1 MIKINQLKLGVT
13 ESVVKLKLFSAKV
26 LKIEPKDIET
36 LEVVK
41 RSIDARKKP
50 DIFFSYTVM
59 IGTSLGEDKEKKLVE
74 KLRNR
79 NVSIEG
85 TVSYREPKLNDV
97 ICGVPR
103 REFFKEENNRPVVVG
118 FGPAGM
124 FAALILA
131 RAGMHPIV
139 FERGADVDERIKN
152 VQDLWEKGELHTESN
167 PQFGEGGAGTF
178 SDGKIN
184 TLVKDKDGR
193 SRFILDL
200 FVGYG
205 ADSSIIIDSKPHV
218 GTDKLVNIVKNIRQE
233 IVALGGEIRFNTRFI
248 YDKERDKDRKIILAI
263 GHSARDTIEELF
275 EAGLEMHA
283 KDFAMGF
290 RVQHLQSMINED
302 LYGDVDEKTLAALGP
317 GAYKVAHTSDK
328 NGRGVYSF
336 CMCPGGG
343 YVVNSSSE
351 KGRLCV
357 NGMSYHARDGVN
369 ANAAII
375 VSVRKS
381 DYNGENEP
389 LGGIELQRELEER
402 AYRLLDGKVPVQTY
416 GDFKRDTASTE
427 ESLGEVKPQ
436 IKGQYGF
443 SKLNDIFRFEKGSKY
458 AALNDFNETFT
469 EGMESFGHKLKG
481 FSREDTVLAGIEART
496 SSPVRIPRNEDFES
510 NISGIYPCGEGAGYA
525 GGIMSAAMDG
535 MKTAE
540 ALVKHYN
547 SL

>member
-1 MIKINQLKLGVT
+1 MIKINQLKLGAT
-13 ESVVKLKLFSAKV
+13 ETVKKLKLAAAKL
-26 LKIEPKDIET
+26 LKIEPKDIVT
-36 LEVVK
+36 LEVLR
-41 RSIDARKKP
+41 RSIDARKRP
-50 DIFFSYTVM
+50 EIYYSYTVLIDTVFDDKKEQKIVERLKNRDITIDTPVTYRLPELKDT
-59 IGTSLGEDKEKKLVE
+59 IGG
-74 KLRNR
+74 
-79 NVSIEG
+79 VSKRDFF
-85 TVSYREPKLNDV
+85 RE
-97 ICGVPR
+97 
-103 REFFKEENNRPVVVG
+103 EQNRPVVVG

-124 FAALILA
+124 FAALVLA
-131 RAGMHPIV
+131 RAGMHPV
-139 FERGADVDERIKN
+139 VYERGADVDERIKN
-152 VQDLWEKGELHTESN
+152 VEDLWERGELHKESN

-184 TLVKDKDGR
+184 TLVKDKEGR

-205 ADSSIIIDSKPHV
+205 ADPYITIDAKPHV
-218 GTDKLVNIVKNIRQE
+218 GTDKLVDVVRNIRTE
-233 IVALGGEIRFNTRFI
+233 IQALGGEIRFNTKFT
-248 YDKERDKDRKIILAI
+248 YDRERDKDRKIILAI
-263 GHSARDTIEELF
+263 GHSARDTYEELYA
-275 EAGLEMHA
+275 AGLEMQA

-302 LYGDVDEKTLAALGP
+302 LYGDVDQETLAALGP
-317 GAYKVAHTSDK
+317 GAYKVTHTSDK

-336 CMCPGGG
+336 CMCPGG

-351 KGRLCV
+351 EGRLCV

-381 DYNGENEP
+381 DYDGEHDA
-389 LGGIELQRELEER
+389 LGGIKLQRELEER
-402 AYRLLDGKVPVQTY
+402 AYRLLDGRVPVQTY
-416 GDFKRDTASTE
+416 GDFKADRASTE
-427 ESLGEVKPQ
+427 DSLGEVRPE

-443 SKLNDIFRFEKGSKY
+443 SRLNDIFKFEEGSKY
-458 AALNDFNETFT
+458 ASLNDFNETFI
-469 EGMESFGHKLKG
+469 EGMESFDHKLHG
-481 FSREDTVLAGIEART
+481 FARQDTLIAGIEART
-496 SSPVRIPRNEDFES
+496 SSPVRIPRNEDFEA
-510 NISGIYPCGEGAGYA
+510 NVSGIYPCGEGAGYA

>member
-1 MIKINQLKLGVT
+1 
-13 ESVVKLKLFSAKV
+13 
-26 LKIEPKDIET
+26 
-36 LEVVK
+36 
-41 RSIDARKKP
+41 
-50 DIFFSYTVM
+50 
-59 IGTSLGEDKEKKLVE
+59 
-74 KLRNR
+74 
-79 NVSIEG
+79 
-85 TVSYREPKLNDV
+85 
-97 ICGVPR
+97 
-103 REFFKEENNRPVVVG
+103 
-118 FGPAGM
+118 
-124 FAALILA
+124 
-131 RAGMHPIV
+131 
-139 FERGADVDERIKN
+139 
-152 VQDLWEKGELHTESN
+152 
-167 PQFGEGGAGTF
+167 
-178 SDGKIN
+178 
-184 TLVKDKDGR
+184 
-193 SRFILDL
+193 
-200 FVGYG
+200 
-205 ADSSIIIDSKPHV
+205 
-218 GTDKLVNIVKNIRQE
+218 
-233 IVALGGEIRFNTRFI
+233 
-248 YDKERDKDRKIILAI
+248 
-263 GHSARDTIEELF
+263 
-275 EAGLEMHA
+275 
-283 KDFAMGF
+283 
-290 RVQHLQSMINED
+290 
-302 LYGDVDEKTLAALGP
+302 
-317 GAYKVAHTSDK
+317 
-328 NGRGVYSF
+328 
-336 CMCPGGG
+336 
-343 YVVNSSSE
+343 
-351 KGRLCV
+351 
-357 NGMSYHARDGVN
+357 MSYHARDGVN

>member
-1 MIKINQLKLGVT
+1 MIKINQLKLGAT
-13 ESVVKLKLFSAKV
+13 ETVKKLKLVAAR
-26 LKIEPKDIET
+26 LLNIEPKDIVT
-36 LEVVK
+36 LEVLR
-41 RSIDARKKP
+41 RSIDARKRP
-50 DIFFSYTVM
+50 DIYYSYTVL
-59 IGTSLGEDKEKKLVE
+59 IDTAFDDKKEQKIVE

-79 NVSIEG
+79 DITIDDPVTYKLPE
-85 TVSYREPKLNDV
+85 LNDT
-97 ICGVPR
+97 IGGVNR
-103 REFFKEENNRPVVVG
+103 RDFFKEEGNRPIVVG

-124 FAALILA
+124 FAALVLA

-139 FERGADVDERIKN
+139 YERGADVDERIKN
-152 VQDLWEKGELHTESN
+152 VESLWEKGELHKESN

-193 SRFILDL
+193 SRFILNL

-205 ADSSIIIDSKPHV
+205 ADPYITIDAKPHV
-218 GTDKLVNIVKNIRQE
+218 GTDKLVDVVRNIRTE
-233 IVALGGEIRFNTRFI
+233 ILALGGEIRFNTKFT
-248 YDKERDKDRKIILAI
+248 YDRERDKDRKIILAI
-263 GHSARDTIEELF
+263 GHSARDTYEELYD
-275 EAGLEMHA
+275 AGLEMQA

-290 RVQHLQSMINED
+290 RVQHLQSMINDD
-302 LYGDVDEKTLAALGP
+302 LYGEVDEETLAALGP
-317 GAYKVAHTSDK
+317 GAYKVTHTSDK

-336 CMCPGGG
+336 CMCPGG

-351 KGRLCV
+351 EGRLCV

-381 DYNGENEP
+381 DYNGEKDA
-389 LGGIELQRELEER
+389 LGGIRLQRELEER

-416 GDFKRDTASTE
+416 GDFKADRASTE
-427 ESLGEVKPQ
+427 ESLGEVRPE

-443 SKLNDIFRFEKGSKY
+443 SRLNDIFKFSEDSEY
-458 AALNDFNETFT
+458 ASLNDFNETFI
-469 EGMESFGHKLKG
+469 EGMESFDHKLHG
-481 FSREDTVLAGIEART
+481 FARPDTLLAGIEART
-496 SSPVRIPRNEDFES
+496 SSPVRIPRNEDFEA